1 MTETQ
6 KTIRIFGE
14 DVAFEG
20 YDSYHMTG
28 LMSGTATIH
37 YKDRDV
43 KLEYIC
49 GDNIPDAVFINGKR
63 FEHKISTI
71 TFEHL
76 LPQVV
81 DEIIGVAL
89 GVNFCVKR
97 SENFWHYYA
106 EIEQP
111 WQIESDAYPNTVT
124 PSYAHWKRW
133 VIASIE
139 KKGRQR

>member
-1 MTETQ
+1 MTITQ

-14 DVAFEG
+14 DVVFAG
-20 YDSYHMTG
+20 DDTA
-28 LMSGTATIH
+28 GTAVIR
-37 YKDRDV
+37 YKNRDV
-43 KLEYIC
+43 VLQFID
-49 GDNIPDAVFINGKR
+49 GDVDYAVFINGKR
-63 FEHKISTI
+63 FEHKISTT

-81 DEIIGVAL
+81 DEVIGVAL
-89 GVNFCVKR
+89 GVNFCIKR

-111 WQIESDAYPNTVT
+111 WQIESNSYPNTVT
-124 PSYAHWKRW
+124 PSYEHWRKW

-139 KKGRQR
+139 KKGKQR

>member
-1 MTETQ
+1 MTTIQ
-6 KTIRIFGE
+6 KTIRIFGK
-14 DVAFEG
+14 DVIFEG
-20 YDSYHMTG
+20 YDNYHMTR
-28 LMSGTATIH
+28 LMSGAAIIR

-43 KLEYIC
+43 ELCYIY
-49 GDNIPDAVFINGKR
+49 GDTIPDAVFINRKR

-111 WQIESDAYPNTVT
+111 WQIESDSYSYTVT
-124 PSYAHWKRW
+124 PSYEHWRKW

-139 KKGRQR
+139 KKGKQR